1 MFEKFTDRARL
12 VIMLAKN
19 EAERLQHDQLDTE
32 HLLLGLIK
40 EGGGIGVR
48 ALRKLNINPQTMQM
62 QIERR
67 VVLGNRRSYQRE
79 IPFSDLAKKVLE
91 MAVYEAK
98 ELSHSYIGTE
108 HLLLGL
114 VREKN
119 GLAGKLLR
127 DSGVVLDT
135 LRESILELLAPG
147 KNKTRD
153 KSKTPALDAF
163 GRDLTQMAEE
173 GQLDP
178 VIGRIPEIERVIQIL
193 CRRQKNNPVL
203 IGEPGVGKTAIV
215 EGLAQ
220 KIVRNDIPELL
231 GSKRIVSLDLAALV
245 AGTKY
250 RGQFEERL
258 QAVIKELQK
267 AQDVIIFID
276 ELHTLVGAGAAE
288 GSIDASN
295 MLKPALS
302 RGELQCIGAT
312 TIDEYRKH
320 IEKDGALERRFQTI
334 FVSAPTIDETIAII
348 DGLKHKYES
357 HHHAIYT
364 PEAVM
369 NAVRLSEQYISDR
382 NLPDKAIDVI
392 DEAGSRARLAV
403 SRLPDQL
410 KVLDQQIED
419 IEKEVESALD
429 AHNFERISELKE
441 QQQQIRTDAETI
453 RSKWMRSISEQPV
466 TISGDDVAMIV
477 SQWTGIPVK
486 KLEES
491 ELERLKR
498 MEQELH
504 KRVIGQDEAISVVSK
519 AIRRSRAGLKDPKKP
534 IGSFIFLG
542 PTGVGKTE
550 LARTL
555 AEFLFGDEK
564 AIISID
570 MSEFMEKHTVSR
582 LVGSPPGYVGYGEGG
597 QLTEKVRRR
606 PYSVVLLDEIEKA
619 SPDVFNLLLQVMEE
633 GHLTDSM
640 GRKVDFKNTLLI
652 MTSNIGARFI
662 RHGVSMGFSAPE
674 LQDRSNYERMKE
686 MVLQEMKHV
695 FNPEFINRVD
705 ELIVFHQL
713 TREQIGEIIEINV
726 RLLNRQ
732 LLQSGYELVL
742 EPDARDWLLE
752 KSYQPSFGARPVKR
766 AIRKYIE
773 NPLADEFIS
782 QKYQLGKGRVRIF
795 VKDGGLAFEPCSEEI
810 PAMAAPENG
819 RS

>member
-32 HLLLGLIK
+32 HVLLGLIK
-40 EGGGIGVR
+40 EGGGVAIR
-48 ALRKLNINPQTMQM
+48 ALRKLNINPQTIQM

-127 DSGVVLDT
+127 DSGIILDT
-135 LRESILELLAPG
+135 LRDAILEMLAPG
-147 KNKTRD
+147 KSKARD

-220 KIVRNDIPELL
+220 KIVQNDIPEILAN
-231 GSKRIVSLDLAALV
+231 KRIVSLDLAALV

-267 AQDVIIFID
+267 AQDVIVFID

-312 TIDEYRKH
+312 TVDEYRKH

-334 FVSAPTIDETIAII
+334 FVNAPTLNETLLII

-357 HHHAIYT
+357 HHHATYT
-364 PEAVM
+364 SDAII
-369 NAVRLSEQYISDR
+369 NAVKLSDQYISDR

-403 SRLPDQL
+403 SKLPDQL
-410 KVLDQQIED
+410 KEMDKQIEQ
-419 IEKEVESALD
+419 IEKQVELALD
-429 AHNFERISELKE
+429 AHNFDQITELKD
-441 QQQQIRTDAETI
+441 QQQILRTEAETM
-453 RSKWMRSISEQPV
+453 RSRWMRSISEHPV
-466 TISGDDVAMIV
+466 TITGDDVAVIV

-498 MEQELH
+498 MEEELH
-504 KRVIGQDEAISVVSK
+504 RRIIGQNEGISVISK

-534 IGSFIFLG
+534 IGSFVFMG

-550 LARTL
+550 LARAL

-570 MSEFMEKHTVSR
+570 MSEFMEKHTISR

-619 SPDVFNLLLQVMEE
+619 SPDVFNILLQVMEE

-674 LQDRSNYERMKE
+674 LQDRSNYEKMKE
-686 MVLQEMKHV
+686 MVLHELKHV

-713 TREQIGEIIEINV
+713 TREQIGEIITINIK
-726 RLLNRQ
+726 LLNRQ
-732 LLQSGYELVL
+732 LVPTGFELIL
-742 EPDARDWLLE
+742 DDDAKEWLLE
-752 KSYQPSFGARPVKR
+752 KSFQPSFGARPVKR

-782 QKYQLGKGRVRIF
+782 QKFHSEKGQIRICVR
-795 VKDGGLAFEPCSEEI
+795 DGNLHFEPCSEHI
-810 PAMAAPENG
+810 PALATPDNG
-819 RS
+819 IS